1 MTFSF
6 DTALQALG
14 RPGLVRLLAT
24 VLLAFSLV
32 APARA
37 DEVSAAGEVPVP
49 STAAIPASDSASEW
63 GAWVFDAVFLRP
75 MGAVAVVGGFGAFVV
90 TSPLVG
96 VSQAVDFQTSWD
108 AMVVAPW
115 EYTAQ
120 RPLGEL

>member
-1 MTFSF
+1 VTFSF

-14 RPGLVRLLAT
+14 RPGLVRLMAT
-24 VLLAFSLV
+24 ALLAFSLA
-32 APARA
+32 APALA
-37 DEVSAAGEVPVP
+37 DEVAAAGAVPVP
-49 STAAIPASDSASEW
+49 SAEAAPASASVSEW
-63 GAWVFDAVFLRP
+63 GARVFDAVFLRP
-75 MGAVAVVGGFGAFVV
+75 MGALAVVGGFGAFVA

>member
-1 MTFSF
+1 M
-6 DTALQALG
+6 
-14 RPGLVRLLAT
+14 
-24 VLLAFSLV
+24 
-32 APARA
+32 
-37 DEVSAAGEVPVP
+37 
-49 STAAIPASDSASEW
+49 
-63 GAWVFDAVFLRP
+63 FLRP
-75 MGAVAVVGGFGAFVV
+75 MGALAVVGGFGAFVA

>member
-1 MTFSF
+1 MKSILLTLIL
-6 DTALQALG
+6 A
-14 RPGLVRLLAT
+14 LAT
-24 VLLAFSLV
+24 
-32 APARA
+32 APALA
-37 DEVSAAGEVPVP
+37 DEVAAAGAVPVP
-49 STAAIPASDSASEW
+49 SAEAAPASASVSEW
-63 GAWVFDAVFLRP
+63 GARVFDAVFLRP
-75 MGAVAVVGGFGAFVV
+75 MGALAVVGGFGAFVA